1 MALPLSKER
10 TRVGSCHTQQRLNGD
25 ECVAAAREGGMKCI
39 SCEKRNPHSGRFCTG
54 CGAELPCA
62 CTACGTVNAPGS
74 NYCGRCGADLRRR
87 APDQPLSDDG
97 PAAAP
102 RSSPGSGPERRH
114 VTVVFSD
121 IVGSTAL
128 TKLLDPEDLNNLNQA
143 YYALCEDA
151 VRDFDGMVARKS
163 GDGVM
168 AVFGYPRAH
177 EDDAERAI
185 HAALRIVEC
194 LQNLRR
200 SGQDQVRARVAVATG
215 WVVVDEYGP
224 DEMVG
229 EAPNLASHLQAA
241 AEPNTVL
248 VSDSTRQL
256 VGAVFRFERLNRTLK
271 GKSVTAWRV
280 IGEKLV
286 PSRFAAHVGSL
297 TSFVGRD
304 QEVALLNDRWE
315 QAKQGEG
322 QVVLLSGEAGIGKSR
337 IVETFRYQAEKSC
350 VSLQYQCSP
359 YHVNSPFHPIIGQV
373 AYAAGID
380 PDDGPAVKLAKLE
393 SFLNPSSSRAEE
405 IIPIMAALLL
415 IPTDERYPP
424 PDPDPQRR
432 KERTIGALIDHLT
445 GLAQQQPVLMILEDA
460 HWADPTSLDLFGRF
474 ILQLAQMRVL
484 LIVTYRPDFTVPFV
498 PHPRATALLLNRL
511 GRRHCQEM
519 IGSITRGKMLPAMV
533 MQLIVDKTDGVPLFV
548 EELTK
553 TVLES
558 ELLKEQN
565 NAWVLS
571 GPLPALAIPAT
582 LQDSLMARLDR
593 LPDVKEVAQIGAAIG
608 REFPY
613 PLILAVAPLSETSL
627 QQALAK
633 LTAAGLVFSHGAP
646 PAATYVFKHALV
658 QDAAYETLL
667 RSKRKQ
673 LHAQIAAA
681 LEARFP
687 EVAETQPEVIAH
699 HYTQAGRTEAA
710 VEWWKKAGDLAIHQS
725 ANTEAVQ
732 HLSRAIELLESVPES
747 RERDTNELAI
757 RIALSGPL
765 IATRGYV
772 TSELADNYAR
782 AWDLCS
788 KLSEN
793 KSIFPVMYGQWV
805 IPYVRGD
812 MGAALKNAERFL
824 RQAEQQ
830 EDDGLLLMGHRIYGS
845 SLVWRGDTLP
855 GSEHLQRALDLYHPA
870 HDRLAYMFSQHPRTA
885 ALAHLCLALQHLG
898 RPDQAMAAGWEA
910 LSQAKRIEHFNSIA
924 YSLCF
929 VSLMIMLRR
938 DVETLRKTAGEL
950 IDLSERHNASYW
962 ALWARP
968 MLGWIKAQEGDVE
981 SGVLQMH
988 ESTEALSNQKANL
1001 WVPQTLLLE
1010 AEILGQAGH
1019 YRRAYR
1025 LLDDAQALIEPLDQR
1040 FYEAELH
1047 RVRGVVML
1055 AEDACC
1061 EAAIASL
1068 DRAIEVARRQNSRFL
1083 ELRAAVSKSRHW
1095 LDRGRRE
1102 EARAMLEPAY
1112 RSFSE
1117 GLDTADLVEAK
1128 ELLDA
1133 I

>member
-1 MALPLSKER
+1 
-10 TRVGSCHTQQRLNGD
+10 
-25 ECVAAAREGGMKCI
+25 MKCV
-39 SCEKRNPHSGRFCTG
+39 SCQQENLHGGRFCTG
-54 CGAELPCA
+54 CAAELPCA
-62 CTACGTVNAPGS
+62 CTRCGTVNAPGS
-74 NYCGRCGADLRRR
+74 IYCSNCSANLRRAALGR
-87 APDQPLSDDG
+87 GLSDVG
-97 PAAAP
+97 PAADPPAAP
-102 RSSPGSGPERRH
+102 GHGPERRH

-128 TKLLDPEDLNNLNQA
+128 TKSLDPEDLNNLNQS
-143 YYALCEDA
+143 YYAVCEDV
-151 VRDFDGMVARKS
+151 VRDFDGIVARKT

-177 EDDAERAI
+177 EDDAERAV
-185 HAALRIVEC
+185 HAALRIIEC
-194 LQNLRR
+194 LQDLSC
-200 SGQDQVRARVAVATG
+200 SGRERVRVRVAVATG
-215 WVVVDEYGP
+215 LVVVDGYGP

-248 VSDSTRQL
+248 VSDATRQL
-256 VGAVFRFERLNRTLK
+256 IGDVFRCERSNRTLK
-271 GKSVTAWRV
+271 GKLIPGWRV

-286 PSRFAAHVGSL
+286 PSRFAAHAGAL

-304 QEVALLNDRWE
+304 REVALLNDCWE

-322 QVVLLSGEAGIGKSR
+322 QLVLLSGEAGIGKSR
-337 IVETFRYQAEKSC
+337 IVETFRHQAENSC
-350 VSLQYQCSP
+350 VCLQYQCSSH
-359 YHVNSPFHPIIGQV
+359 HVNSPFHPIIGQV

-380 PDDGPAVKLAKLE
+380 LDDAPAVKLAKLE
-393 SFLNPSSSRAEE
+393 KFLKPSSNQAED
-405 IIPIMAALLL
+405 IIPIIAALLL
-415 IPTDERYPP
+415 IPTGERYPP
-424 PDPDPQRR
+424 LDPDPERR
-432 KERTIGALIDHLT
+432 KARTIRALIDHLA

-474 ILQLAQMRVL
+474 ILQLARMRVL
-484 LIVTYRPDFTVPFV
+484 LILTYRPDFRVPFAAY
-498 PHPRATALLLNRL
+498 PRATALLLNRL

-519 IGSITRGKMLPAMV
+519 IGSITCGKMLPAMV
-533 MQLIVDKTDGVPLFV
+533 IQLIIDKTDGVPLFV

-553 TVLES
+553 AVLES

-571 GPLPALAIPAT
+571 APVPALAIPET

-593 LPDVKEVAQIGAAIG
+593 LPGVKEVAQIGAAIG
-608 REFPY
+608 REFSY
-613 PLILAVAPLSETSL
+613 ALVSAVAPCSETSL
-627 QQALAK
+627 QEALAK

-681 LEARFP
+681 LETGFP
-687 EVAETQPEVIAH
+687 EVAETHPEVIAH
-699 HYTQAGRTEAA
+699 HYTQAGHSETA

-725 ANTEAVQ
+725 ANSEAVQ
-732 HLSRAIELLESVPES
+732 HLSRAIGLLESVPES
-747 RERDTNELAI
+747 RERDAKELEI

-772 TSELADNYAR
+772 TSELAEIYAR

-788 KLSEN
+788 KLGDD
-793 KSIFPVMYGQWV
+793 KSAFPVMYGQWV

-812 MGAALKNAERFL
+812 MGAALRNAERFL

-830 EDDGLLLMGHRIYGS
+830 DDKGLQLMGHRIYGS

-855 GSEHLQRALDLYHPA
+855 GSEHLQRALDLYEPA

-885 ALAHLCLALQHLG
+885 ALAHLCHALQHLG
-898 RPDQAMAAGWEA
+898 RLDQAMTAGWEA
-910 LSQAKRIEHFNSIA
+910 ISQAKRIEHFNSIA

-929 VSLMIMLRR
+929 VSLLIMLRR
-938 DVETLRKTAGEL
+938 DVETLRNTAGEL
-950 IDLSERHNASYW
+950 IELSERHNASYW

-1010 AEILGQAGH
+1010 AEILGQVGQ
-1019 YRRAYR
+1019 YSRAHR
-1025 LLDDAQALIEPLDQR
+1025 LLDDAQALIQPLDQR

-1047 RVRGVVML
+1047 RVRGAVML
-1055 AEDACC
+1055 AEGARY

-1068 DRAIEVARRQNSRFL
+1068 DRAIEVARGQNSRFL
-1083 ELRAAVSKSRHW
+1083 ELRAAVSKARLW
-1095 LDRGRRE
+1095 RDRDLRE
-1102 EARAMLEPAY
+1102 EARAMLEPVY

-1117 GLDTADLVEAK
+1117 GLNTTDLVEAK
-1128 ELLDA
+1128 RLLDA